1 MPLISVTPEELAW
14 LERRR
19 AARRWAEQR
28 GIAAMLA
35 PTVPEIMYRLRRLLG
50 DEAMSRDAGK
60 WRNRA
65 GQWPGRVLALIANLE
80 CRIADGQP
88 IRCPAAYAERMWTKY
103 LAEPGAAAESPPRD
117 PTPCAP

>member
-1 MPLISVTPEELAW
+1 MPLISVTEEELAW

-28 GIAAMLA
+28 GIAAMLT
-35 PTVPEIMYRLRRLLG
+35 PTVPEIMYRLRRLIG
-50 DEAMSRDAGK
+50 DEPMSRDAGK

-88 IRCPAAYAERMWTKY
+88 IRSPAAYAEKMWTKY
-103 LAEPGAAAESPPRD
+103 LADDAVAPRPAPPA
-117 PTPCAP
+117 PCAP